1 MYSINNLKDNK
12 IRILIFYVKMV
23 VEKIK
28 NNKIIY

>member
-1 MYSINNLKDNK
+1 MDGINHFKDIK

-23 VEKIK
+23 VEKMK